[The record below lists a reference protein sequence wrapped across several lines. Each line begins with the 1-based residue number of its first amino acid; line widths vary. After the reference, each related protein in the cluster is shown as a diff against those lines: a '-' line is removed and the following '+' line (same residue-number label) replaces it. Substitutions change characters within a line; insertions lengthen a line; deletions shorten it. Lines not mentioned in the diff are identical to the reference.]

1 MITWENQWNRP
12 FQSKNLKRIWP
23 SYSQGKKIHYDR
35 MKDFTID
42 LTLNLLLPLIVLAHT
57 TTGSSE
63 STDSSI
69 LNLLYTNTHVCDFEI
84 SLKGFKSP
92 IVVNLICNNFYN
104 TGSWVSSKN
113 IAGRRRKRV
122 SGTKNLDL
130 QSKV

>member
-1 MITWENQWNRP
+1 
-12 FQSKNLKRIWP
+12 
-23 SYSQGKKIHYDR
+23 

-104 TGSWVSSKN
+104 TGS
-113 IAGRRRKRV
+113 
-122 SGTKNLDL
+122 
-130 QSKV
+130 